1 MALRTLQQLLPLD
14 PAADVA
20 PPESPPAAGAL
31 VAAID
36 PGAAPALKAR
46 FEAYGRELRAHR
58 TQLAPVAA
66 SLATFHAD
74 LDRLLA
80 LLVALRERSARL
92 LRNVQAQT
100 ALAERLNP
108 FIIDLMVPPEV
119 VRLVVAADV
128 DAAWVENVR
137 FIWEKLQL
145 IEQIERGAMREYRG
159 TAAYAALVECVG
171 ALRDKA
177 LERIRD
183 FLIAQI
189 KLLRA
194 PALQVLSQN
203 VQQRLLEVKEVY
215 AFLAEFHP
223 ALARQ
228 LRSAYVYTMRWY
240 YETRFAKYLYALQKL
255 RVRDVDQTLLLGAEA
270 ADPGTLA
277 SVLGGWWGGLA
288 LAPAPLAPASPPP
301 HRILMS
307 EYLASIEKRIEVLR
321 DDDPQAI
328 PSQIAETTPFAYW
341 LEFVYKQ
348 WSVALVDNIVVEY
361 LFMVEFFYGG
371 EEKFEAAEPA
381 EPAEPAELATGSGG
395 APAAATA
402 DTAADTAA
410 DTTSGAWPHVMFDR
424 VFRMGVEFVRWLVA
438 PPRQPA
444 RLVGAAA
451 GTCDGYGVMLIIR
464 MVQEAQ
470 TALHGR
476 FHVPIADE
484 YLNQLLMVLWP
495 HFTRIVDLN
504 CELIK
509 RLLAHLKRGA
519 AQLAP
524 VAVTQQFAQYLV
536 GLLRLLQGDAHVE
549 PLLTSV
555 RRLRGDFEL
564 LLTKVSSAVFA
575 TRRLERELF
584 LYNNYFL
591 VVSILRSERVGGGLF
606 EEQVAHF
613 EALCEAYKK

>member
-1 MALRTLQQLLPLD
+1 MSLRTLQQLLPLD
-14 PAADVA
+14 PAAEAD
-20 PPESPPAAGAL
+20 PPEVGVLGAASAPAAP
-31 VAAID
+31 AA
-36 PGAAPALKAR
+36 AALKAR
-46 FEAYGRELRAHR
+46 FEAYGRELRTHR
-58 TQLAPVAA
+58 SQLAPVAA

-74 LDRLLA
+74 LERLLA

-92 LRNVQAQT
+92 LSNVQAQT

-128 DAAWVENVR
+128 DGAWVENVR

-145 IEQIERGAMREYRG
+145 IEQIEAGAMSDYRG

-203 VQQRLLEVKEVY
+203 IQQRLLEVKEVY

-270 ADPGTLA
+270 ADAGTLA

-288 LAPAPLAPASPPP
+288 LAPAALAPASPPP
-301 HRILMS
+301 HRVLMS
-307 EYLASIEKRIEVLR
+307 EYLASIEKRIEVLH
-321 DDDPQAI
+321 DDEPQAI

-381 EPAEPAELATGSGG
+381 ERAEAPERAGRAERAPGNGG
-395 APAAATA
+395 TADAAATA
-402 DTAADTAA
+402 DTG
-410 DTTSGAWPHVMFDR
+410 GAWPHIMFDS
-424 VFRMGVEFVRWLVA
+424 VFRMGVDFVRWLVA

-464 MVQEAQ
+464 MVQDAQ

-484 YLNQLLMVLWP
+484 YLNELLMVLWP

-536 GLLRLLQGDAHVE
+536 GLLRLLQGDVHVE

-564 LLTKVSSAVFA
+564 LLTKVSAAVFP
-575 TRRLERELF
+575 TKRLERELF

-613 EALCEAYKK
+613 EALCKAYKK